1 MEVGEIM
8 TTEVITVR
16 PTGDIQEV
24 SELIN
29 KFRIHAIP
37 VTDEGKIVGIITES
51 DFFVKSLLNAYLPS
65 YIDFIKEIKF
75 ADKLSHKQKED
86 LAILI
91 DAKAADIMT
100 PNCVTVHPDF
110 SIKDLLA
117 MFQKTNFYSIPVV
130 DDKNN
135 LVGIVT
141 LTDLLKHL
149 KINE

>member
-8 TTEVITVR
+8 TKEVIAVR
-16 PTGDIQEV
+16 PTSNIQEV

-51 DFFVKSLLNAYLPS
+51 DFFVKSLLNTYLPS
-65 YIDFIKEIKF
+65 YVDFIKEIKF

-86 LAILI
+86 LSILI
-91 DAKAADIMT
+91 NAKAADIMT
-100 PNCVTVHPDF
+100 SDCVTVHPDF
-110 SIKDLLA
+110 PINELLL
-117 MFQKTNFYSIPVV
+117 MFQKTNFYSIPVA
-130 DDKNN
+130 DKGNN